1 MPNHRKTRSKT
12 TACIVQCRAESL
24 GNVMEVRNM
33 AINIAGITFEDGP
46 YPIAQ
51 AGKLKNAP
59 GVYVIRC
66 RSSSGNTLIDVG
78 QSDNVRDRVMNHD
91 RKECWNKHCK
101 GKLEV
106 AATYIPEEQQRLNI
120 EKQIR
125 QRYNPPCGER

>member
-1 MPNHRKTRSKT
+1 MSTN
-12 TACIVQCRAESL
+12 
-24 GNVMEVRNM
+24 
-33 AINIAGITFEDGP
+33 INWDGP

-78 QSDNVRDRVMNHD
+78 QSDKVRDRVMNHD
-91 RKECWNKHCK
+91 RRECWEKNCK
-101 GKLEV
+101 GELEV
-106 AATYIPEEQQRLNI
+106 AATYIPDEQQRLNI